1 MLSFSNVLKDAV
13 DFLSVNN
20 SHLKNAYACID
31 AVDELYLNLN
41 DFDKHHLKYNH
52 DYITNRYESYLLKK
66 QEVNNESIKKLGSL
80 NNLDNLFSKYNWEVK
95 NNYVYFKDYEEKIPL
110 IIVGNNCLKIR
121 NNRNENDNSFSNEI
135 SFKQYDKIETEFV
148 NLIINEPSSKVLHL
162 ESLIDRV
169 ISRKYKNNDEK
180 LVNINEVNNSYKVI
194 VESLS
199 EKQKEHLDRKYKEFI
214 SWANNNK
221 ITTSIN
227 TSNTYSQNN
236 VNIDDSFI
244 SEENFVTISEH
255 AKERMDQRIG
265 VLSDENKY
273 KLANIAY
280 LKGNTPAHYLINNEV
295 DIFNALSHKQAN
307 HTNRTCRVYD
317 NFLYFF
323 SLSFPHVLITVISVP
338 SILNAYYKNK

>member
-1 MLSFSNVLKDAV
+1 M
-13 DFLSVNN
+13 
-20 SHLKNAYACID
+20 
-31 AVDELYLNLN
+31 
-41 DFDKHHLKYNH
+41 
-52 DYITNRYESYLLKK
+52 
-66 QEVNNESIKKLGSL
+66 
-80 NNLDNLFSKYNWEVK
+80 
-95 NNYVYFKDYEEKIPL
+95 YFKDYEEKIPL